1 MPTLKDIGNGHQWPV
16 ICMMKI
22 KNYLTDFLSA
32 GNMVYFIYRRFTV
45 AFDRRIPVSR
55 LLSAGSIPSVA
66 QRHVYPQWNLTVFSR
81 RKYFDKEIFQNRQT
95 FSVAGKIQ
103 KIKLRK
109 CNRNDCSDLHPLCLL
124 CRCCHKSRI
133 LREFGAE

>member
-1 MPTLKDIGNGHQWPV
+1 
-16 ICMMKI
+16 MMKN
-22 KNYLTDFLSA
+22 KEYLTDFLSA
-32 GNMVYFIYRRFTV
+32 GKYGVILSIAVSLLLLT
-45 AFDRRIPVSR
+45 RRIPVSR

-103 KIKLRK
+103 K
-109 CNRNDCSDLHPLCLL
+109 N
-124 CRCCHKSRI
+124 
-133 LREFGAE
+133 